1 MSEKLRAGQRAP
13 AGRMGQPVGETH
25 IEDSPPAPALAGGA
39 QPGVHPAGGMA
50 ALAADGGRALTPE
63 WAFRREEQQP
73 DGGPVGDPG
82 DL

>member
-25 IEDSPPAPALAGGA
+25 IEDSPPAPGPGGWRSNLVCIPLA
-39 QPGVHPAGGMA
+39 VWLLWLLMA
-50 ALAADGGRALTPE
+50 AGADAGM
-63 WAFRREEQQP
+63 AFRREERSRC
-73 DGGPVGDPG
+73 GPVGDPG